1 MNEND
6 IISAI
11 YAYGQYID
19 VKIVRPSSCAFVQY
33 VDRNNAEYA
42 ASHLYNSLIING
54 RAISVNWAKSK
65 AAAEAADHPL
75 VSKVHPSIHSVAFD
89 HSSPRYPAFPI
100 GKATKN
106 KVVNIWADDEEDD
119 DEVVEKQQHKKA
131 KTFR

>member
-1 MNEND
+1 
-6 IISAI
+6 
-11 YAYGQYID
+11 

-65 AAAEAADHPL
+65 AAAEADDPL
-75 VSKVHPSIHSVAFD
+75 VSKVHPYNHSVAFD
-89 HSSPRYPAFPI
+89 HSSPRYPAFP
-100 GKATKN
+100 KATKN